1 MTPQVL
7 DQVRLIMFYFFDL
20 FSPGME
26 MEAVSEIII
35 QMINNLILPLLT
47 EIRSSSSTVKL
58 VREQFEMATNQPDS
72 LRKNMQNDV
81 HNKF

>member
-1 MTPQVL
+1 
-7 DQVRLIMFYFFDL
+7 
-20 FSPGME
+20 ME

-35 QMINNLILPLLT
+35 QMINNPILPLLA

-72 LRKNMQNDV
+72 LRKNVQNDV

>member
-1 MTPQVL
+1 
-7 DQVRLIMFYFFDL
+7 
-20 FSPGME
+20 ME

-35 QMINNLILPLLT
+35 QMINNLILPLLA

-72 LRKNMQNDV
+72 LRKNVQNDV

>member
-1 MTPQVL
+1 
-7 DQVRLIMFYFFDL
+7 
-20 FSPGME
+20 ME

-72 LRKNMQNDV
+72 LRKNVQNDV

>member
-7 DQVRLIMFYFFDL
+7 DQVRLIMFYFFDP

-35 QMINNLILPLLT
+35 QMINNLILPLLA

-72 LRKNMQNDV
+72 LRKNVQNDV